1 MVKKIFFIFLPLTL
15 LLCSCATYQT
25 PAPSLYIG
33 NLPPSI
39 VSELSLDERI
49 LTEEAWKNLKEG
61 KGNKAKKIISKL
73 GSESPFY
80 YVGLG
85 YVYYLLNDRRAA
97 EEFFKASLRD
107 YPNMTLNHFGLAQI
121 YQEIGDEELAF
132 VEYREILK
140 REPENP
146 WAKSKYENIKI
157 RKTGETLSEANSFLA
172 SGNLERSKAAFLKAL
187 YYSPMSTEAHLNLA
201 NIYKKEKNYQTA
213 LVHLKTACFNEPENV
228 EIQKDYAETLFMA
241 GENKKS
247 LDIYEKLNELEPG
260 NKKIEE
266 RLQTIKNRL
275 GIYELPSQ
283 YNSIQFSEAV
293 SKEEMAALIGIR
305 FKNIL
310 KETPGKPPI
319 IIDISTSW
327 ASNFILKTAS
337 LGIIDVYPNH
347 TFQPKKIITRAEMA
361 EILLSLIDR
370 LKKEGYNFIQ
380 QIPPEKI
387 QISDVSPDNYYY
399 QPIVLIISYD
409 IMTFSLDKIFNPD
422 LPVSG
427 HECIKF
433 LNIIEAL
440 IK

>member
-1 MVKKIFFIFLPLTL
+1 VKKIFFIFLPLTL
-15 LLCSCATYQT
+15 LLWSCATYQT
-25 PAPSLYIG
+25 PPPSLYIG
-33 NLPPSI
+33 NLPQSV
-39 VSELSLDERI
+39 VSDLSLDERI

-85 YVYYLLNDRRAA
+85 YAYYLLNDQNSA
-97 EEFFKASLRD
+97 EEFFKASLKD

-121 YQEIGDEELAF
+121 YQEKGDEELAF
-132 VEYREILK
+132 LEYREILK
-140 REPENP
+140 REPEHP
-146 WAKSKYENIKI
+146 WAKSKYENIKS
-157 RKTGETLSEANSFLA
+157 RKTEEALSEANSFLS
-172 SGNLERSKAAFLKAL
+172 SGNLERGKVAFLKAL
-187 YYSPMSTEAHLNLA
+187 YYSPRSTEAHLALA
-201 NIYKKEKNYQTA
+201 DIYKKEKNYQNA
-213 LVHLKTACFNEPENV
+213 LVHLKTASFNEPKNV

-247 LDIYEKLNELEPG
+247 LEIYERLKELEPG

-266 RLQTIKNRL
+266 RLQIIKNRL

-283 YNSIQFSEAV
+283 YDAIQFSEAV
-293 SKEEMAALIGIR
+293 TKEEVAALIGIR
-305 FKNIL
+305 FQNIL
-310 KETPGKPPI
+310 KEPSGKPSI

-327 ASNFILKTAS
+327 ASKFIHKTAS
-337 LGIIDVYPNH
+337 LGIMDVYPNH

-380 QIPPEKI
+380 QIPPESI
-387 QISDVSPDNYYY
+387 QISDVSHDNYYY
-399 QPIVLIISYD
+399 QPIVLIISFD
-409 IMTFSLDKIFNPD
+409 IMTLSRDKTFKPD
-422 LPVSG
+422 FPVSG
-427 HECIKF
+427 NECIKF
-433 LNIIEAL
+433 LFIIESL